1 MRTYRFGIIGCGS
14 IAHHH
19 AHSIRETGRGV
30 ITAVCDPSLDKA
42 RSFAEQYG
50 GARSVTD
57 FRALVK
63 SPDVDIVAIGSPS
76 GSHGEMVVACAE
88 AGKHI
93 LCEKPI
99 AITKQGLDD
108 LVQAVEHHG
117 VKMSSVFQKRLA
129 PDFIRIKEA
138 VARGVFGQVFLADA
152 YIKFYR
158 SQEYYDSAGWRGTW
172 EHDGGGAL
180 MNQGIHTID
189 QLLCL
194 AGDAESVFARVGTK
208 ARNIEVEDTAVA
220 LVQFKSG
227 AYGVIEGTT
236 SVYPGE
242 QARIELHGT
251 NGSVILAD
259 SGIKLWAIEDP
270 PVLEDVD
277 LCGNDASTSK
287 DPGNFPKNSHVE
299 LIEDLIESIDSGRE
313 TLIPAREG
321 RKAVDLILA
330 IYESARTGKEVRL

>member
-1 MRTYRFGIIGCGS
+1 
-14 IAHHH
+14 
-19 AHSIRETGRGV
+19 
-30 ITAVCDPSLDKA
+30 
-42 RSFAEQYG
+42 
-50 GARSVTD
+50 
-57 FRALVK
+57 
-63 SPDVDIVAIGSPS
+63 
-76 GSHGEMVVACAE
+76 
-88 AGKHI
+88 
-93 LCEKPI
+93 
-99 AITKQGLDD
+99 
-108 LVQAVEHHG
+108 
-117 VKMSSVFQKRLA
+117 
-129 PDFIRIKEA
+129 
-138 VARGVFGQVFLADA
+138 
-152 YIKFYR
+152 
-158 SQEYYDSAGWRGTW
+158 
-172 EHDGGGAL
+172 
-180 MNQGIHTID
+180 
-189 QLLCL
+189 L